1 MIVDI
6 YGAALTEKS
15 GPLFYGFIRLS
26 GMHGMRRPS
35 KQKSFPPGKEKYK
48 TKAGT
53 WSITMMSA
61 FFILKKPEAFQGM
74 MTAPESLRM
83 DRDCFE

>member
-15 GPLFYGFIRLS
+15 GPLFYGFIHLS
-26 GMHGMRRPS
+26 GMLGMRRPS

-48 TKAGT
+48 TKADT

-61 FFILKKPEAFQGM
+61 FFYAEETGGFAGDDDCARILEDGKGLF
-74 MTAPESLRM
+74 
-83 DRDCFE
+83 